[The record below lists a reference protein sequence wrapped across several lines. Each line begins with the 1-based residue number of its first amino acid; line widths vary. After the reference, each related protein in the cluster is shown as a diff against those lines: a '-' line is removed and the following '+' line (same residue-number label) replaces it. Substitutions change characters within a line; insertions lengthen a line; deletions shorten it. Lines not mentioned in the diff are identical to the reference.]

1 MRDEMTT
8 RPSVS
13 TACQA
18 APPHPP
24 TGRGGMPVK
33 VGVMGGAADVT
44 SADHMARVHALGRAV
59 PARGCV
65 LVTGACPGFPLAAA
79 CGAKQAGGLV
89 VGISPGMNLE
99 EHLGRY
105 ASPTAF
111 HDVLV
116 YTGSGLMGR
125 EVVNIRT
132 SDAVVIV
139 GGRSGT
145 LGELAIAYDEG
156 KPIGVLTGT
165 GGISGMVA
173 DILAACGK
181 DTGSRVVYE
190 ADPDRLVDELLRLLP
205 GAPAAPERS
214 GEGGTEPPVE
224 DPVCRMRI
232 LPRAAAAER
241 VRGGTRYWFC
251 SRACAD
257 EFDAGRRGDGI

>member
-1 MRDEMTT
+1 MTT
-8 RPSVS
+8 PQV
-13 TACQA
+13 
-18 APPHPP
+18 PPGEPHPAP
-24 TGRGGMPVK
+24 AGRGGMAVK

-44 SADHMARVHALGRAV
+44 DPDHMARAHAVGAAV
-59 PARGCV
+59 AARGCV
-65 LVTGACPGFPLAAA
+65 LVTGACPGLPLAAA
-79 CGAKQAGGLV
+79 CGAKHAGGLV

-99 EHLGRY
+99 EHVGRY

-116 YTGSGLMGR
+116 FTGSGLMGR

-132 SDAVVIV
+132 SDAVAVV

-145 LGELAIAYDEG
+145 LGELAIAYEEG

-165 GGISGMVA
+165 GGITGMVA
-173 DILAACGK
+173 DILAACRK
-181 DTGSRVVYE
+181 DTGSAVVYE
-190 ADPDRLVDELLRLLP
+190 ADPGRLVDALLRLCP
-205 GAPAAPERS
+205 PPPAAPAPAA
-214 GEGGTEPPVE
+214 GGATVE

-232 LPRAAAAER
+232 LPAAAAAER

-257 EFDAGRRGDGI
+257 RFDAGPPT